1 MLKVLLL
8 GSTGFVG
15 RHIQEALVD
24 AVSLYVTNREPQEN
38 VSGLIYFDFLVPKSW
53 KSIVEL
59 KPDIIINSAG
69 YGVVKDQNDL
79 ELTYDI
85 NYRMPSRLITMLQGA
100 GLTSFWL
107 QIGTAFEYNLDKQAL
122 DEESTCV
129 PMTHYG
135 ISKYLLSNFL
145 LSQDNKCSFLVLRP
159 FAMFGPYESDS
170 KLLPYL
176 ISSQRDKRKIAL
188 STGEQKRDYFFVK
201 DLASFIKE
209 IINRGITNIGYDVL
223 NIGSSEA
230 TSLKDLALE
239 LSKYIPDFEA
249 LLWQWGE
256 VPQRPN
262 ENQLFYNC
270 STKALKF
277 GLNLTPLEVAFQE
290 TVSYYFDIVK

>member
-15 RHIQEALVD
+15 RHIQEVLVNG
-24 AVSLYVTNREPQEN
+24 VSLYVTNRQPQEN
-38 VSGLIYFDFLVPKSW
+38 ASGLIYFDFLVPESW

-107 QIGTAFEYNLDKQAL
+107 QIGTAFEYNLDKQVL
-122 DEESTCV
+122 DEESACV

-145 LSQDNKCSFLVLRP
+145 LSQDNKLSFLVLRP

-176 ISSQRDKRKIAL
+176 INSQKDKREIAL

-201 DLASFIKE
+201 DLAFFIRRV
-209 IINRGITNIGYDVL
+209 ISRGITNIGCDVL
-223 NIGSSEA
+223 NIGSGEA

-239 LSKYIPDFEA
+239 LSKYIPDFEPS
-249 LLWQWGE
+249 LWQWGR
-256 VPQRPN
+256 VLQRAN

-270 STKALKF
+270 STKALNS
-277 GLNLTPLEVAFQE
+277 GLSLTPLKTAFQE
-290 TVSYYFDIVK
+290 TVSYYFDSVK